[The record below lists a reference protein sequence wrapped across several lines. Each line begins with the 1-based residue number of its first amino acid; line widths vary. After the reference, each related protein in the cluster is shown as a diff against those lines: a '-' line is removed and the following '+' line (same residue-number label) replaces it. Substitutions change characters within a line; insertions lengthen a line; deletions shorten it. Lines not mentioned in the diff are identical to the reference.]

1 MGKKKK
7 SKKKNLW
14 LPPKGASAYFNVASD
29 ARFKE
34 KHPVGY
40 AFLVVFAVAVFMMPM
55 LLFGW
60 VAWEEE
66 ENGWLLLGLVG
77 SMIFGVGLF
86 NFVAIL
92 INQYLGHLVSLLSFL
107 IGGVLIWVSLAQVGI
122 L

>member
-40 AFLVVFAVAVFMMPM
+40 VF
-55 LLFGW
+55 W
-60 VAWEEE
+60 
-66 ENGWLLLGLVG
+66 
-77 SMIFGVGLF
+77 
-86 NFVAIL
+86 
-92 INQYLGHLVSLLSFL
+92 
-107 IGGVLIWVSLAQVGI
+107 
-122 L
+122 